1 MDRLEQEL
9 RATTL
14 DMAKTADEKLVSLQ
28 ERYDRQMADLGAQL
42 AALQSERI
50 QVASERDRLVKDKEA
65 LEQRAA
71 KSKQMSDLMAQ
82 KVYEIAEELA
92 HIRKQNASEGKRK

>member
-1 MDRLEQEL
+1 
-9 RATTL
+9 
-14 DMAKTADEKLVSLQ
+14 MAKTADEKLVSLQ